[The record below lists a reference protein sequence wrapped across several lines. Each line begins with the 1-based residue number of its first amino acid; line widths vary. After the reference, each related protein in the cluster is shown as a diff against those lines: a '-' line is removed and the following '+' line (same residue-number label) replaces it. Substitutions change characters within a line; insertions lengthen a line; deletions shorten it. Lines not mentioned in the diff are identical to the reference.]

1 MDQSESE
8 SVARAFV
15 QYDHEHGPV
24 VKRILIYNTNHYKKT
39 GGIRYDKFDSTKCW
53 KFYNTLYLCHK

>member
-15 QYDHEHGPV
+15 QYDYEHGPV
-24 VKRILIYNTNHYKKT
+24 VKRITIWIYNTNHYKEQVT
-39 GGIRYDKFDSTKCW
+39 FGVINSIR
-53 KFYNTLYLCHK
+53 